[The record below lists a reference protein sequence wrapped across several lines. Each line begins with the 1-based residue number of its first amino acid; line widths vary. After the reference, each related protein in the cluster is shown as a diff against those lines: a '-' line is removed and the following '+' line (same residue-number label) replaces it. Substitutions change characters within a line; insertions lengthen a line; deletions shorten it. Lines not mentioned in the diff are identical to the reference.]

1 MRMVMFAITL
11 AAMGLGGWLYAMN
24 SAPTTPRRAA
34 VAHLRTIIPPETESE
49 VRLDGCTL
57 QVTVV
62 AENYSGHV
70 DVTDLSINL
79 KLYNTEQIRIS
90 QMGTG
95 NATYVAPR
103 LGVNDA
109 YLDQAMRLLAADGSG
124 GFSNTRSLVTA
135 SGDLDPN
142 ALGDVLNKPNAQ
154 LVFGLS
160 SSIKQ
165 REDGTSRDSR
175 PSARAPDFDRFVD
188 LVADLEPPA
197 TYLATRRYMNAD
209 RNGESLLTGSLR
221 LPDHIEFAF
230 PDKDTAHAFA
240 DALYSHHRADCP

>member
-1 MRMVMFAITL
+1 M
-11 AAMGLGGWLYAMN
+11 
-24 SAPTTPRRAA
+24 
-34 VAHLRTIIPPETESE
+34 
-49 VRLDGCTL
+49 
-57 QVTVV
+57 
-62 AENYSGHV
+62 
-70 DVTDLSINL
+70 
-79 KLYNTEQIRIS
+79 
-90 QMGTG
+90 
-95 NATYVAPR
+95 
-103 LGVNDA
+103 NDA

-240 DALYSHHRADCP
+240 DALYSHHLSLIHI